1 MVEVYEF
8 YIVVYLPHCHVHSL
22 WQRSKPK
29 DQALYLECIQQ
40 WMDGGVEGLMEG
52 CTIHHQLT
60 QQQFRAAQ
68 QTVQLLAK
76 LMMEDKGLILEDNN
90 EGPLHLDRQVDSS
103 TVPEY

>member
-52 CTIHHQLT
+52 CTIRHQLT
-60 QQQFRAAQ
+60 QQQFRAAR

-76 LMMEDKGLILEDNN
+76 LMMEDKVTAAL
-90 EGPLHLDRQVDSS
+90 
-103 TVPEY
+103 